1 MFGALFHTFVLS
13 QMFGLYL
20 VIMAIIMVSRTKY
33 YRDLILRLDPF
44 DPAIAIGASYG
55 LMLGILLVVIHNIW
69 AWEPRLVVTILSWV
83 ILIKSV
89 LWLSFP
95 VKMSAWA
102 KKVYLGP
109 GYYVLAL
116 VMVVVGVFLL
126 TKGFYLYIPNEHM
139 EYTLF

>member
-13 QMFGLYL
+13 QVFGLFL

-44 DPAIAIGASYG
+44 DPAIAIGASFG
-55 LMLGILLVVIHNIW
+55 LMLGILLVVIHNLW
-69 AWEPRLVVTILSWV
+69 SWEPRVVVTILSWF

-89 LWLSFP
+89 FWLSFP
-95 VKMSAWA
+95 VKMTAWA
-102 KKVYLGP
+102 KKVYLSP
-109 GYYVLAL
+109 WYYVVAV

-139 EYTLF
+139 EYTFF